1 MGKNNLK
8 NTDFL
13 EKREK
18 ITSKT
23 VKITDFYYLCT
34 IIKQC
39 QAKLSNARLCQA
51 IHLSIMNISLRSM
64 KAKNSIRTKL
74 RRLGFSLLKRESNY
88 LDRQRQ
94 WLLVCFAVMLSLGIL
109 SNILGVSGAFDPFFT
124 ASNIV
129 FLVVVV
135 SSFAAYLLGKI
146 GVVKGITFLAVATQ
160 VFIGMDILYSAFV
173 PTLKDNTMVIL
184 INMLILAG
192 NMFFS
197 LAAYQARLTRWLVGI
212 ALGVYLVCVIVTGN
226 ESLRNYFFMMLLIL
240 LFISVLSLGI
250 ARNGEYL
257 VNANKILQREEKELL
272 QVLRINKKQ
281 IKAYVA
287 LAKERHDVKLTEHLL
302 DLLGEA
308 SQKNVIDNV
317 LQYIQTR
324 ELSKQNLERVF
335 PELSSSERE
344 ICYLILQNKKLSEIG
359 ILLNKTESN
368 ITTQRGNIRKKL
380 GMNPSDNL
388 QKVLEKR
395 IRE

>member
-1 MGKNNLK
+1 MGKNTLK

-13 EKREK
+13 GKREK
-18 ITSKT
+18 ITSKA

-34 IIKQC
+34 VMLSKAKQC
-39 QAKLSNARLCQA
+39 KA

-109 SNILGVSGAFDPFFT
+109 SNILGLSGAFDPFFT

-135 SSFAAYLLGKI
+135 FSFAAYLLGKI

-257 VNANKILQREEKELL
+257 VNANKILQREEEELL

-287 LAKERHDVKLTEHLL
+287 LAKERHDVKQTEHLL

>member
-1 MGKNNLK
+1 MGKNTLK

-13 EKREK
+13 GKREK
-18 ITSKT
+18 ITSKA
-23 VKITDFYYLCT
+23 VKIPVFYYLCMVMLSKA
-34 IIKQC
+34 KQC
-39 QAKLSNARLCQA
+39 KAM
-51 IHLSIMNISLRSM
+51 HLSIMNISLRSM
-64 KAKNSIRTKL
+64 KEKNSIRTKL

-257 VNANKILQREEKELL
+257 VNANKILQREEEELL

-287 LAKERHDVKLTEHLL
+287 LAKERHDVKQTEHLL

>member
-1 MGKNNLK
+1 MGKTTLK

-13 EKREK
+13 GKREK
-18 ITSKT
+18 ITSKA

-34 IIKQC
+34 VMLSKAKQC
-39 QAKLSNARLCQA
+39 KA

-109 SNILGVSGAFDPFFT
+109 SNILGLSGAFDPFFT

-129 FLVVVV
+129 FLIVVV

-146 GVVKGITFLAVATQ
+146 GVVRGIALLAVATQ

-197 LAAYQARLTRWLVGI
+197 LAAYQARLTRWLVAI
-212 ALGVYLVCVIVTGN
+212 ALGVYLVCVVVTGN

-257 VNANKILQREEKELL
+257 VNANKILQREEEELL

-380 GMNPSDNL
+380 RMNPSDNL

>member
-1 MGKNNLK
+1 
-8 NTDFL
+8 
-13 EKREK
+13 
-18 ITSKT
+18 
-23 VKITDFYYLCT
+23 
-34 IIKQC
+34 
-39 QAKLSNARLCQA
+39 
-51 IHLSIMNISLRSM
+51 M

-74 RRLGFSLLKRESNY
+74 RRLEFSLLKRESNY

-94 WLLVCFAVMLSLGIL
+94 WLLVCFAVMLYLGIL
-109 SNILGVSGAFDPFFT
+109 SNILGLSGAFDPFFT

-146 GVVKGITFLAVATQ
+146 VVVKGITFLAVATQ

-257 VNANKILQREEKELL
+257 VNANKILQREEEELL

-287 LAKERHDVKLTEHLL
+287 LAKERHDVKQTEHLL

>member
-1 MGKNNLK
+1 MGKTTLK

-13 EKREK
+13 GKREK
-18 ITSKT
+18 ITSKS

-34 IIKQC
+34 VMLSKAKQC
-39 QAKLSNARLCQA
+39 KA

-74 RRLGFSLLKRESNY
+74 RRLRFFLLKRESNY
-88 LDRQRQ
+88 LDCQRQ

-109 SNILGVSGAFDPFFT
+109 SNILGLSGAFDPFFT

-129 FLVVVV
+129 FLIVVV

-146 GVVKGITFLAVATQ
+146 GVVRGIAFLAVATQ

-197 LAAYQARLTRWLVGI
+197 LAAYQARLTRWLVAI
-212 ALGVYLVCVIVTGN
+212 ALGVYLVCVVVTGN

-257 VNANKILQREEKELL
+257 VNANKILQREEEELL

-281 IKAYVA
+281 IKAYVT
-287 LAKERHDVKLTEHLL
+287 LAKERHNVKQTEHLL

-344 ICYLILQNKKLSEIG
+344 ICYLILQNKKLAEICV
-359 ILLNKTESN
+359 LLNKTESN

-380 GMNPSDNL
+380 GMLPSDNL
-388 QKVLEKR
+388 QKVLENR
-395 IRE
+395 IRK

>member
-13 EKREK
+13 GKREK
-18 ITSKT
+18 ITSKA

-34 IIKQC
+34 VMLSKAKQC
-39 QAKLSNARLCQA
+39 KA
-51 IHLSIMNISLRSM
+51 IRLSIMNISLRSM

-74 RRLGFSLLKRESNY
+74 RRLGLSLLKRESNY

-257 VNANKILQREEKELL
+257 VNANKILQREEEELL

>member
-1 MGKNNLK
+1 MGKTTLK

-13 EKREK
+13 GKREK
-18 ITSKT
+18 ITSKA

-34 IIKQC
+34 VMLSKAKQC
-39 QAKLSNARLCQA
+39 KA

-109 SNILGVSGAFDPFFT
+109 SNILGLSGAFDPFFT

-129 FLVVVV
+129 FLIVVV

-146 GVVKGITFLAVATQ
+146 GVVRGIALLAVATQ

-226 ESLRNYFFMMLLIL
+226 ESLRNYFFMLMLVM
-240 LFISVLSLGI
+240 LFISLLSLGI

-257 VNANKILQREEKELL
+257 VNVNKILQREEEELL
-272 QVLRINKKQ
+272 QVLRINKRQ
-281 IKAYVA
+281 VKAYVA
-287 LAKERHDVKLTEHLL
+287 LAKEKHDVKLTEHLL

-324 ELSKQNLERVF
+324 ELSMQNLERVF
-335 PELSSSERE
+335 PELSFSERE
-344 ICYLILQNKKLSEIG
+344 ICYLILQNKKLSEICV
-359 ILLNKTESN
+359 LLNKTESN

>member
-1 MGKNNLK
+1 MGKTTLK

-13 EKREK
+13 GKREK
-18 ITSKT
+18 ITSKA

-34 IIKQC
+34 VMLSKAKQC
-39 QAKLSNARLCQA
+39 KA

-88 LDRQRQ
+88 LDCQRQ

-257 VNANKILQREEKELL
+257 VNANKILQREEEELL

>member
-1 MGKNNLK
+1 MGKNTLK

-13 EKREK
+13 GKREK
-18 ITSKT
+18 ITSKA
-23 VKITDFYYLCT
+23 VKIPVFYYLCMVMLSKA
-34 IIKQC
+34 KQC
-39 QAKLSNARLCQA
+39 KAM
-51 IHLSIMNISLRSM
+51 HLSIMNISLRSM
-64 KAKNSIRTKL
+64 KEKNSIRTKL

-287 LAKERHDVKLTEHLL
+287 LAKERHDVKQTEHLL

>member
-1 MGKNNLK
+1 MGKNTLK

-13 EKREK
+13 GKREK
-18 ITSKT
+18 ITSKA

-34 IIKQC
+34 VMLSKAKQC
-39 QAKLSNARLCQA
+39 KA

-124 ASNIV
+124 TSNIV

-257 VNANKILQREEKELL
+257 VNANKILQREEEELL

-287 LAKERHDVKLTEHLL
+287 LAKERHDVKQTEHLL

>member
-13 EKREK
+13 GKREK
-18 ITSKT
+18 ITSKA

-34 IIKQC
+34 VMLSKAKQC
-39 QAKLSNARLCQA
+39 KA
-51 IHLSIMNISLRSM
+51 IRLSIMNISLRSM

-74 RRLGFSLLKRESNY
+74 RRLGLSLLKRESNY

-94 WLLVCFAVMLSLGIL
+94 WLLVCFAVMLYLGIL
-109 SNILGVSGAFDPFFT
+109 SNILGLSGAFDPFFT

-257 VNANKILQREEKELL
+257 VNANKILQREEEELL

-287 LAKERHDVKLTEHLL
+287 LAKERHDVKQTEHLL

>member
-1 MGKNNLK
+1 MGKTTLK

-13 EKREK
+13 GKREK
-18 ITSKT
+18 TTSKA

-34 IIKQC
+34 VMLSKAKQC
-39 QAKLSNARLCQA
+39 KA
-51 IHLSIMNISLRSM
+51 IRLSIMNISLRSM

-74 RRLGFSLLKRESNY
+74 RRLGLSLLKRESNY

-257 VNANKILQREEKELL
+257 VNANKILQREEEELL